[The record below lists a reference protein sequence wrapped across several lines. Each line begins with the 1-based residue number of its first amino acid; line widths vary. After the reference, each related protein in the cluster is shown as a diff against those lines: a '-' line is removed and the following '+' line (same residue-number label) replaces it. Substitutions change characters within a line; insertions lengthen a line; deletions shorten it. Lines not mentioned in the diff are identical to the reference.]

1 MKGVKAYN
9 KGLICKEFQFEEGK
23 VFETEGNPVRCGSNG
38 FHFCENPLDVLN
50 YYDLCESEFSEV
62 EALGDISK
70 DNSPNSDTKIATNKI
85 RIGAKLDLKGFIKAS
100 FDFLYE
106 KCKDDGKEVDSTDFS
121 QVATSG
127 YGSQVATSGDGSKV
141 ATSGY
146 GSKVATSGDG
156 SQVATSG
163 DGSKVATSGDG
174 SKVATSGYGSQ
185 VEINGEYSV
194 GAGIGYNNKIKGI
207 KGSWITLA
215 EWVYDETLNK
225 YVPICVKSAQI
236 DGVKL
241 KANIWYKLQ
250 DKKFVEVKE

>member
-146 GSKVATSGDG
+146 GS
-156 SQVATSG
+156 
-163 DGSKVATSGDG
+163 
-174 SKVATSGYGSQ
+174 Q